1 MGLSLLCICDRTL
14 PGKMFLPCFTNEISL
29 ISLLLIFPEVTLVQ
43 NFLAVGQKFQRWNT
57 CLSGAEQ
64 NRDIR
69 ILFTQ
74 RNMDTALQ
82 TFQKAAA
89 HVLAGINATNYFMGV
104 SNVLGDLLPPPQ
116 LPGHS
121 TQRRVGR

>member
-1 MGLSLLCICDRTL
+1 MGLSLLCKCNRTL
-14 PGKMFLPCFTNEISL
+14 PGKMFLSCFTNEISL

-57 CLSGAEQ
+57 CLIGAEQ

-69 ILFTQ
+69 ILFTR
-74 RNMDTALQ
+74 RNMDTTLQ
-82 TFQKAAA
+82 TFQKAA

-104 SNVLGDLLPPPQ
+104 SNVLGDLLLPPQ

-121 TQRRVGR
+121 TQRRVGK